1 MRALPENRNTEVDF
15 ASVWYSHGSGSPGSP
30 QLLTTVDTYITDET
44 GTADSEVD
52 SGLIV
57 ETERERSV
65 PCI

>member
-15 ASVWYSHGSGSPGSP
+15 ASVSYSSGSPGPP